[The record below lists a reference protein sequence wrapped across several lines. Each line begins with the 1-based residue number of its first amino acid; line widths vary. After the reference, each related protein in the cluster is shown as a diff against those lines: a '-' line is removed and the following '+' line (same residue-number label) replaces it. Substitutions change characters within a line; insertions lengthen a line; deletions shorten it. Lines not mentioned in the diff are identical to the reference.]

1 MSGRELGASECS
13 EERTCRVGEKLAR
26 AALAAFKG
34 DQCIGGARQGEGWDA
49 RAVRQPFDVSGDV
62 MRR

>member
-49 RAVRQPFDVSGDV
+49 RAV
-62 MRR
+62 